1 VSRSLCLIAA
11 CTAVLL
17 VGVAPASAA
26 STTLRQGAQGDA
38 VEVLQRALGIRAD
51 GRFGPATRR
60 AVARFQRRRGL
71 RADGVA
77 RPSVLRRLGVA
88 DAVAHATARRA
99 APEAPAGSG
108 GAAAGDAPRTGGE
121 VPAVLA
127 AIAECESGGDP
138 TAVSRDGRF
147 RGKYQFLRST
157 WEALG
162 GTGDPA
168 AGPPRPSRTG
178 SPPRCTP
185 ARASRR
191 GRTAAGGRR
200 PRTTDARA
208 MEDRRAG

>member
-1 VSRSLCLIAA
+1 MSRSLCLIAA
-11 CTAVLL
+11 CGALLL

-26 STTLRQGAQGDA
+26 GATLRQGAHGDA

-51 GRFGPATRR
+51 GEFGPATRR
-60 AVARFQRRRGL
+60 AVTRFQRRRGL
-71 RADGVA
+71 KADGVA

-88 DAVAHATARRA
+88 DAVAHATARRPA
-99 APEAPAGSG
+99 AEAPAGSG
-108 GAAAGDAPRTGGE
+108 GAAAGDDAARPGRE

-157 WEALG
+157 WESLG

-168 AGPPRPSRTG
+168 AAPEAEQDRLAAALH
-178 SPPRCTP
+178 
-185 ARASRR
+185 AREGVAPWPHCGRR
-191 GRTAAGGRR
+191 ATAAR
-200 PRTTDARA
+200 D
-208 MEDRRAG
+208 